1 MLMIEIIQADKF
13 YDTKQALKSVNL
25 TIKNGTVFGL
35 LGHNGA
41 GKSTLIKSLVSA
53 HNLTNGQIKVD
64 GLDLNEHRQEIKQ
77 KIGYVPDSPDVFLQL
92 TAMEYWHLMIDI
104 YGLNYEQATVK
115 MQEYIRLFAMENDCN
130 TLISSMSHGMRQKVI
145 LIGALTLDPEIW
157 ILDEPLTG
165 LDPQAAFELKEL
177 IKKHVAAGNTVI
189 FSTHILAIAQEVCD
203 ELAILKKGEV
213 IYTGSVAELLA
224 TQPGK
229 SLETIYLSLTGQDGQ
244 AGELDE

>member
-1 MLMIEIIQADKF
+1 MIEVIHADKF
-13 YDTKQALKSVNL
+13 YDQKRALKDVNL

-53 HNLTNGQIKVD
+53 HDLTNGKIKVD
-64 GLDLNEHRQEIKQ
+64 GQELTTHRQEIKQ
-77 KIGYVPDSPDVFLQL
+77 KIGYVPDSPDLFLQL
-92 TAMEYWHLMIDI
+92 TAMEYWRLMIDI
-104 YGLNYEQATVK
+104 YRLNYQDVAAK
-115 MQEYIRLFAMENDCN
+115 MQEYIQLFSMEADQN

-145 LIGALTLDPEIW
+145 LIGALTFDPDIW

-165 LDPQAAFELKEL
+165 LDPQSAFELKEL
-177 IKKHVAAGNTVI
+177 IKKHVENGNTVI

-213 IYTGSVAELLA
+213 IYAGTVEDLLA
-224 TQPGK
+224 SQPGK
-229 SLETIYLSLTGQDGQ
+229 TLEEIYLSMTGEEKV
-244 AGELDE
+244 GEAHE

>member
-1 MLMIEIIQADKF
+1 MIEVIHADKF
-13 YDTKQALKSVNL
+13 YDQKQALKDVNL

-53 HNLTNGQIKVD
+53 HDLTKGQIKVD
-64 GLDLNEHRQEIKQ
+64 GRELTTHRQKIKQ
-77 KIGYVPDSPDVFLQL
+77 KIGYVPDSPDLFLQL
-92 TAMEYWHLMIDI
+92 TAMEYWRLMIDI
-104 YGLNYEQATVK
+104 YRLNYQDVAAK
-115 MQEYIRLFAMENDCN
+115 MQEYIQLFSMEADQN

-145 LIGALTLDPEIW
+145 LIGALTLDPDIW

-165 LDPQAAFELKEL
+165 LDPQSAFELKEL
-177 IKKHVAAGNTVI
+177 IEKHVANGNTVI

-213 IYTGSVAELLA
+213 IYTGAVDDLLA
-224 TQPGK
+224 MQPGK
-229 SLETIYLSLTGQDGQ
+229 TLEEIYLSMTGEEKV
-244 AGELDE
+244 GEAHE

>member
-1 MLMIEIIQADKF
+1 MIEVIHADKF
-13 YDTKQALKSVNL
+13 YDQKQALKDVNL

-53 HNLTNGQIKVD
+53 HDLTKGQIKVD
-64 GLDLNEHRQEIKQ
+64 GRELTTHRQEIKQ
-77 KIGYVPDSPDVFLQL
+77 KIGYVPDSPDLFLQL
-92 TAMEYWHLMIDI
+92 TAMEYWRLMIDI
-104 YGLNYEQATVK
+104 YRINYQDVAAK
-115 MQEYIRLFAMENDCN
+115 MQEYIQLFSMEADQN

-145 LIGALTLDPEIW
+145 LIGALTLDPDIW

-165 LDPQAAFELKEL
+165 LDPQSAFELKEL
-177 IKKHVAAGNTVI
+177 IKTHVANGNTVI

-213 IYTGSVAELLA
+213 IYSGTVEDLLA
-224 TQPGK
+224 SQPGK
-229 SLETIYLSLTGQDGQ
+229 TLEEIYLSMTGEEKV
-244 AGELDE
+244 GEAHE

>member
-1 MLMIEIIQADKF
+1 MIEVIHADKF
-13 YDTKQALKSVNL
+13 YDQKQALKDVNL

-53 HNLTNGQIKVD
+53 HDLTNGKIKVD
-64 GLDLNEHRQEIKQ
+64 GQELTTHRQEIKQ
-77 KIGYVPDSPDVFLQL
+77 KIGYVPDSPDLFLQL
-92 TAMEYWHLMIDI
+92 TAMEYWRLMIDI
-104 YGLNYEQATVK
+104 YRLNYQDVAAK
-115 MQEYIRLFAMENDCN
+115 MQEYIQLFSMEADQN

-145 LIGALTLDPEIW
+145 LIGALTLDPDIW

-165 LDPQAAFELKEL
+165 LDPQSAFELKEL
-177 IKKHVAAGNTVI
+177 IKKHVANGNTVI

-213 IYTGSVAELLA
+213 IYAGTVEDLLA
-224 TQPGK
+224 SQPGK
-229 SLETIYLSLTGQDGQ
+229 TLEEIYLSMTGEEKV
-244 AGELDE
+244 GEAHE

>member
-1 MLMIEIIQADKF
+1 MIEVIHADKF
-13 YDTKQALKSVNL
+13 YDQKQALKDVNL

-53 HNLTNGQIKVD
+53 HDLTKGQIKVD
-64 GLDLNEHRQEIKQ
+64 GRELTTHRQEIKP
-77 KIGYVPDSPDVFLQL
+77 KIGYVPDSPDLFLQL
-92 TAMEYWHLMIDI
+92 TAMEYWRLMIDI
-104 YGLNYEQATVK
+104 YRLNYQDVAAK
-115 MQEYIRLFAMENDCN
+115 MQEYIQLFSMEADQN

-145 LIGALTLDPEIW
+145 LIGALTLDPDIW

-165 LDPQAAFELKEL
+165 LDPQSAFELKEL
-177 IKKHVAAGNTVI
+177 IKKHVANGNTVI

-213 IYTGSVAELLA
+213 IYSGTVEDLLA
-224 TQPGK
+224 SQPGK
-229 SLETIYLSLTGQDGQ
+229 TLEEIYLSMTGEEKV
-244 AGELDE
+244 GEAHE

>member
-1 MLMIEIIQADKF
+1 MIEVIHADKF
-13 YDTKQALKSVNL
+13 YDQKQALKDGNL

-53 HNLTNGQIKVD
+53 HDLTNGKIKVD
-64 GLDLNEHRQEIKQ
+64 GQELTTHRQEIKQ
-77 KIGYVPDSPDVFLQL
+77 KIGYVPDSPDLFLQL
-92 TAMEYWHLMIDI
+92 TAMEYWRLMIDI
-104 YGLNYEQATVK
+104 YRINYQDVAAK
-115 MQEYIRLFAMENDCN
+115 MQEYIQLFSMDADQN

-145 LIGALTLDPEIW
+145 LIGALTLDPDIW

-165 LDPQAAFELKEL
+165 LDPQSAFELKEL
-177 IKKHVAAGNTVI
+177 IKKHVANGNTVI

-213 IYTGSVAELLA
+213 IYSGTVEDLLA
-224 TQPGK
+224 SQPGRT
-229 SLETIYLSLTGQDGQ
+229 LEEIYLSMTGEEKV
-244 AGELDE
+244 GEAHE

>member
-1 MLMIEIIQADKF
+1 MIEVIHADKF
-13 YDTKQALKSVNL
+13 YDQKQALKDVNL

-53 HNLTNGQIKVD
+53 HDLTKGQIKVD
-64 GLDLNEHRQEIKQ
+64 GRELTTHRQEIKQ
-77 KIGYVPDSPDVFLQL
+77 KIGYVPDSPDLFLQL
-92 TAMEYWHLMIDI
+92 TAMEYWRLMIDI
-104 YGLNYEQATVK
+104 YRINYQDVAAK
-115 MQEYIRLFAMENDCN
+115 MQEYIQLFSMDADQN

-145 LIGALTLDPEIW
+145 LIGALTLDPDIW

-165 LDPQAAFELKEL
+165 LDPQSAFELKEL
-177 IKKHVAAGNTVI
+177 IKKHVANGNTVI

-213 IYTGSVAELLA
+213 IYAGTVEDLLA
-224 TQPGK
+224 SQPGK
-229 SLETIYLSLTGQDGQ
+229 TLEEIYLSMTGEEKV
-244 AGELDE
+244 GEAHE

>member
-1 MLMIEIIQADKF
+1 MIEVIHADKF
-13 YDTKQALKSVNL
+13 YDQKQALKDVNL

-53 HNLTNGQIKVD
+53 HDLTKGQIKVD
-64 GLDLNEHRQEIKQ
+64 GRELTTHRQEIKQ
-77 KIGYVPDSPDVFLQL
+77 KIGYVPDSPDLFLQL
-92 TAMEYWHLMIDI
+92 TAMEYWRLMIDI
-104 YGLNYEQATVK
+104 YRLNHQDVAAK
-115 MQEYIRLFAMENDCN
+115 MQEYIQLFSMEADQN

-145 LIGALTLDPEIW
+145 LIGALTLDPDIW

-165 LDPQAAFELKEL
+165 LDPQSAFELKEL
-177 IKKHVAAGNTVI
+177 IKKHVANGNTVI

-213 IYTGSVAELLA
+213 IYAGTVEDLLA
-224 TQPGK
+224 SQPGK
-229 SLETIYLSLTGQDGQ
+229 TLEEIYLSMTGEEKV
-244 AGELDE
+244 GEAYE

>member
-1 MLMIEIIQADKF
+1 MIEVIHADKF
-13 YDTKQALKSVNL
+13 YDQKRALKDVNL

-53 HNLTNGQIKVD
+53 HDLTNGKIKVD
-64 GLDLNEHRQEIKQ
+64 GQELTTHRQEIKQ
-77 KIGYVPDSPDVFLQL
+77 KIGYVPDSPDLFLQL
-92 TAMEYWHLMIDI
+92 TAMEYWRLMIDI
-104 YGLNYEQATVK
+104 YRLNYQDVAAK
-115 MQEYIRLFAMENDCN
+115 MQEYIQLFSMEADQN

-145 LIGALTLDPEIW
+145 LIGALTLDPDIW

-165 LDPQAAFELKEL
+165 LDPQSAFELKEL
-177 IKKHVAAGNTVI
+177 IKKHVANGNTVI

-213 IYTGSVAELLA
+213 IYSGTVEDLLA
-224 TQPGK
+224 SQPGK
-229 SLETIYLSLTGQDGQ
+229 TLEEIYLSMTGEEKV
-244 AGELDE
+244 GEAYE

>member
-1 MLMIEIIQADKF
+1 MIEVIHADKF
-13 YDTKQALKSVNL
+13 YDQKQALKDVNL

-53 HNLTNGQIKVD
+53 HDLTNGKIKVD
-64 GLDLNEHRQEIKQ
+64 GQELTTHRQEIKQ
-77 KIGYVPDSPDVFLQL
+77 KIGYVPDSPDLFLQL
-92 TAMEYWHLMIDI
+92 TAMEYWRLMIDI
-104 YGLNYEQATVK
+104 YRINYQDVAAK
-115 MQEYIRLFAMENDCN
+115 MQEYIQLFSMEADQN

-145 LIGALTLDPEIW
+145 LIGALTLDPDIW

-165 LDPQAAFELKEL
+165 LDPQSAFELKEL
-177 IKKHVAAGNTVI
+177 IKNHVANGNTVI

-213 IYTGSVAELLA
+213 IYSGTVEDLLA
-224 TQPGK
+224 SQPGRT
-229 SLETIYLSLTGQDGQ
+229 LEEIYLSMTGEEKV
-244 AGELDE
+244 GEAHE

>member
-1 MLMIEIIQADKF
+1 MIEVIHADKF
-13 YDTKQALKSVNL
+13 YDQKQALKDVNL

-53 HNLTNGQIKVD
+53 HDLTNGKIKVD
-64 GLDLNEHRQEIKQ
+64 GQELMTHRQEIKQ
-77 KIGYVPDSPDVFLQL
+77 KIGYVPDSPDLFLQL
-92 TAMEYWHLMIDI
+92 TAMEYWRLMIDI
-104 YGLNYEQATVK
+104 YRINYQDVVAK
-115 MQEYIRLFAMENDCN
+115 MQEYIQLFSMEADQN

-145 LIGALTLDPEIW
+145 LIGALTLDPDIW

-165 LDPQAAFELKEL
+165 LDPQSAFELKEL
-177 IKKHVAAGNTVI
+177 IKKHVANGNTVI

-213 IYTGSVAELLA
+213 IYAGTVENLLA
-224 TQPGK
+224 SQPGK
-229 SLETIYLSLTGQDGQ
+229 TLEEIYLSMTGEEKV
-244 AGELDE
+244 GEAHE

>member
-1 MLMIEIIQADKF
+1 MIEVIHADKF
-13 YDTKQALKSVNL
+13 YDQKQALKDVNL

-53 HNLTNGQIKVD
+53 HDLTNGKIKVD
-64 GLDLNEHRQEIKQ
+64 GQELTTHRKEIKQ
-77 KIGYVPDSPDVFLQL
+77 KIGYVPDSPDLFLQL
-92 TAMEYWHLMIDI
+92 TAMEYWRLMIDI
-104 YGLNYEQATVK
+104 YRINYQDVAAK
-115 MQEYIRLFAMENDCN
+115 MQEYIQLFSMEADQN

-145 LIGALTLDPEIW
+145 LIGALTLDPDIW

-165 LDPQAAFELKEL
+165 LDPQSAFELKEL
-177 IKKHVAAGNTVI
+177 IKKHVANGNTVI

-213 IYTGSVAELLA
+213 IYSGTVEDLLA
-224 TQPGK
+224 SQPGK
-229 SLETIYLSLTGQDGQ
+229 TLEEIYLSMTGEEKV
-244 AGELDE
+244 GEAHE

>member
-1 MLMIEIIQADKF
+1 MIEVIHADKF
-13 YDTKQALKSVNL
+13 YDQKQALKDVNL

-53 HNLTNGQIKVD
+53 HDLTNGKIKVD
-64 GLDLNEHRQEIKQ
+64 GQELTTHRQEIKQ
-77 KIGYVPDSPDVFLQL
+77 KIGYVPDSPDLFLQL
-92 TAMEYWHLMIDI
+92 TAMEYWRLMIDI
-104 YGLNYEQATVK
+104 YLINYQDVAAK
-115 MQEYIRLFAMENDCN
+115 MQEYIQLFSMEADQN

-145 LIGALTLDPEIW
+145 LIGALTLDPDIW

-165 LDPQAAFELKEL
+165 LDPQSAFELKEL
-177 IKKHVAAGNTVI
+177 IKKHVANGNTVI

-213 IYTGSVAELLA
+213 IYSGTVEDLLA
-224 TQPGK
+224 SQPGK
-229 SLETIYLSLTGQDGQ
+229 TLEEIYLSMTGEEKV
-244 AGELDE
+244 GEAHE